1 MGISFYPPASGGGG
15 KSFIVE
21 TITSTGTWTCP
32 ADVEQVEVI
41 LVGGGGGGTQ
51 YTPSN
56 LWVMGGAGG
65 DVMHSHLTVTPGATY
80 TITIGGGGA
89 YYSGNSGSGA
99 PGLAS
104 SFDTLLTAGG
114 GSAGSPSGGGQ
125 VWKASYGQ
133 GSMVLQTL
141 STSGMSSGMSYSGLY
156 GLGGHGRGSNDS
168 AGTYPAAGSGA
179 TDPAISAAANRG
191 GGGGS
196 SKNVSSSNGGS
207 GVCII
212 KYWSAE

>member
-1 MGISFYPPASGGGG
+1 MGISVYPPASGGGG

-21 TITSTGTWTCP
+21 TITGTGTWTCP
-32 ADVEQVEVI
+32 SDVNQIEVI

-56 LWVMGGAGG
+56 IWVMGGAGG
-65 DVMHSHLTVTPGATY
+65 DVKHEHLTVTPGATY

-89 YYSGNSGSGA
+89 YYSGGGGSGA
-99 PGLAS
+99 AGAAS
-104 SFDTLLTAGG
+104 TFDVLLTAAGG
-114 GSAGSPSGGGQ
+114 GGGFPDGGNLVSQKSYGLGSAVMQSRNQDAGSGI
-125 VWKASYGQ
+125 Y
-133 GSMVLQTL
+133 
-141 STSGMSSGMSYSGLY
+141 YSGPH

-168 AGTYPAAGSGA
+168 YGAYPAVGSGSTSPSVA
-179 TDPAISAAANRG
+179 AAANRG

-196 SKNVSSSNGGS
+196 AKNVSSSNGGS

-212 KYWSAE
+212 KYWSAA